1 MTRTPLNRR
10 EFLGAGVGITA
21 AGLVPS
27 GALAEGLLGGKPT
40 KKSKVVD
47 VTCPDW
53 VHESKEGAVV
63 RPEVVKAVIH
73 EGLKLLTGKKQADA
87 ALKQFVSP
95 KETVA
100 LKFNGLSRDFAGVNQ
115 AILSALTELL
125 QECGIEKKRI
135 LVLEG
140 AGCDVKGYGTPD
152 FTKIKTY
159 TVRNTVR
166 GGKIVKSETK
176 LTRCVETQADCII
189 DIPDI
194 KNHGIAGITG
204 ALKNLAYAGRSVMNN
219 PRQFHGG
226 MCDPAMAE
234 INNLKPLR
242 EKVRLVLTQGFK
254 GVFHGGPGTRRPGFH
269 FRHDGMLFSTDRV
282 AADRIQWEIVN
293 AARKVKR
300 KRPIRRVPSLETA
313 AELGLGTNDPARIDW
328 VKKRLARKA

>member
-1 MTRTPLNRR
+1 MTDSHLNRR
-10 EFLGAGVGITA
+10 EFLGAGAGLAA
-21 AGLVPS
+21 AGLIPKAAAGEFLV
-27 GALAEGLLGGKPT
+27 EPT

-53 VHESKEGAVV
+53 LVEGKEGARV

-73 EGLKLLTGKKQADA
+73 EGLKLLTGKKEADA
-87 ALKQFVSP
+87 ALKQFVSR

-125 QECGIEKKRI
+125 QECGIDKKRI

-152 FTKIKTY
+152 FTKENSY
-159 TVRNTVR
+159 TIRTTAR
-166 GGKIVKSETK
+166 GGKIIEAQTK
-176 LTRCVETQADCII
+176 LTRCVEKQADCII

-204 ALKNLAYAGRSVMNN
+204 ALKNLAYAGRSVMTN
-219 PRQFHGG
+219 PSHFHGG
-226 MCDPAMAE
+226 MCDPAMAD

-242 EKVRLVLTQGFK
+242 EKVRLVLAQGFK
-254 GVFHGGPGTRRPGFH
+254 GVFHGGPGTRRPSFH

-282 AADRIQWEIVN
+282 AADRVMWDIVN
-293 AARKVKR
+293 AARKAKR

-313 AELGLGTNDPARIDW
+313 AKLGLGTNDISRIDW
-328 VKKRLARKA
+328 VKKKLAKKA